1 MNQDILMRPKQSRV
15 NIDKPAGRVNAFGY
29 RRIQAKG
36 RDYPAHWLVWLYF
49 KGKWPNGEVDHID
62 GEKHY
67 LGSFSCSPAAHLS
80 YQIATDNL
88 HGEFARA
95 P

>member
-1 MNQDILMRPKQSRV
+1 MNQDILIELFDYRDGDLWWRVRPKQSRV

-49 KGKWPNGEVDHID
+49 KGKWPNGEVDHIN
-62 GEKHY
+62 
-67 LGSFSCSPAAHLS
+67 A
-80 YQIATDNL
+80 DNL
-88 HGEFARA
+88 HGEFSRA
-95 P
+95 S